1 MITDSY
7 GGFLLK
13 WLPLHKSSMFFLGFS
28 IKKNHPAE
36 IPHDYGT
43 PRRFTRPRCQLVHGF
58 HKTTETSGP
67 GVWPPGLGKN
77 MVDSTTKTSG
87 DLQHEKWWWSNQP
100 NCGDRMCY
108 IYIYICLVGGFNHLE
123 KYESRWEGLSHILW
137 ETHAWNHQPDIIIH
151 IFNIYIYYYR

>member
-108 IYIYICLVGGFNHLE
+108 IYIYIYVWLVVLTILKNMKVDGKDYPIYCGKHMLE
-123 KYESRWEGLSHILW
+123 TTNQI
-137 ETHAWNHQPDIIIH
+137 
-151 IFNIYIYYYR
+151 